1 MKKTSFSIIVGLIVT
16 LLSVSVIAAMVY
28 PERFAIQKESDSVLP
43 EYTSSSES
51 GAPEESAAPSED
63 ENLLALPSES
73 GDPVESADPPEDAN
87 QPEESSADTPEWG
100 SGDVYDGSAPIIR
113 KMGEELKI
121 NALPHRK
128 QTEKPP
134 MSTEVFAFWEGELA
148 FTVTDAEIFD
158 SIEETGLNPDDF
170 VTEFDGY
177 EKDGFKPMVVKM
189 TVENISARSL
199 VNPRSTEN
207 DPDPSIFYSD
217 VVRISCKE
225 EFSPEKFR
233 THVEGEL
240 PFGAIMPMAYIDRH
254 MDGPYDYY
262 FYTLKEG
269 EAADLTMCFY
279 VYTVSAPL
287 DELYLEIDTNS
298 NDHRFGIALDQLK
311 GVE

>member
-1 MKKTSFSIIVGLIVT
+1 MMKNKSFTVIVGLIVA
-16 LLSVSVIAAMVY
+16 LLSVSVIAAMVS
-28 PERFAIQKESDSVLP
+28 PEHFAIQKESDSALP
-43 EYTSSSES
+43 EYTSPSGIGDQNGSADPHKDESLLDSSLASSSPDES
-51 GAPEESAAPSED
+51 FDSSEESA
-63 ENLLALPSES
+63 
-73 GDPVESADPPEDAN
+73 
-87 QPEESSADTPEWG
+87 ADTPEWG
-100 SGDVYDGSAPIIR
+100 SGEVYDGSAPIIR
-113 KMGEELKI
+113 KMGEELRI

-134 MSTEVFAFWEGELA
+134 MSTEVFALWEGELS
-148 FTVTDAEIFD
+148 FTVTDAEIYD

-177 EKDGFKPMVVKM
+177 EKDGFKPLVVKM
-189 TVENISARSL
+189 TVENIRARSL

-240 PFGAIMPMAYIDRH
+240 PFGAIMPLAYIDRH

-298 NDHRFGIALDQLK
+298 KDHRFGIALDQLK